1 MSTIPKT
8 ILSELNGINIP
19 QLQETV
25 SLIQAQ
31 PALAR
36 FQFQFT
42 NRWLNGPR
50 TRSTV
55 RSFYG
60 AGQTHQHATP
70 IELNTDEPPVL
81 LGSDG
86 NANPGEHL
94 MHALAACVTS
104 AIVYHAAA
112 RGIAI
117 EKIESTIE
125 GDVDLRGFLGL
136 DASIRNGFE
145 QIRMKLKIKADVP
158 EAELQEL
165 CDLGPKYSPVFDSV
179 ANGLPVHVSAERM
192 E

>member
-1 MSTIPKT
+1 MSTAPNAVF
-8 ILSELNGINIP
+8 SELNGINLP

-25 SLIQAQ
+25 SHIQAQ

-36 FQFQFT
+36 FQFQFE

-50 TRSTV
+50 THSTI

-60 AGQTHQHATP
+60 AGQTHVHATA
-70 IELNTDEPPVL
+70 IELDTDEPPVL
-81 LGSDG
+81 FGSDAD
-86 NANPGEHL
+86 ANPGETL

-136 DASIRNGFE
+136 DESVRNGFQ

-158 EAELQEL
+158 DAELQEL
-165 CDLGPKYSPVFDSV
+165 CNLGPRYSPVYDSV
-179 ANGLPVHVSAERM
+179 TNGLPVHVSAERM

>member
-1 MSTIPKT
+1 MSTVPNAVF
-8 ILSELNGINIP
+8 SDLNGINLP

-25 SLIQAQ
+25 SHIQAQ

-36 FQFQFT
+36 FQFQFE

-50 TRSTV
+50 THSTI

-70 IELNTDEPPVL
+70 IELDTDEPPVL
-81 LGSDG
+81 LGSDAD
-86 NANPGEHL
+86 ANPGETL

-104 AIVYHAAA
+104 AIVFHAAA

-136 DASIRNGFE
+136 DESVRNGFE

-158 EAELQEL
+158 DAELQEL
-165 CDLGPKYSPVFDSV
+165 CGLGPRYSPVYDSV
-179 ANGLPVHVSAERM
+179 TNGLPVHVSAERM
-192 E
+192 D

>member
-1 MSTIPKT
+1 MSTVPKA
-8 ILSELNGINIP
+8 ISSELNGINLP
-19 QLQETV
+19 QLQETIGH
-25 SLIQAQ
+25 IQAQ

-36 FQFQFT
+36 FQFEFT

-50 TRSTV
+50 TRSTI

-60 AGQTHQHATP
+60 AGQTHQHAAP

-81 LGSDG
+81 LGSDED
-86 NANPGEHL
+86 ANPGETL

-104 AIVYHAAA
+104 AIVFHAAA

-136 DASIRNGFE
+136 DPSVRNGFE

-158 EAELQEL
+158 DAEIQEL
-165 CDLGPKYSPVFDSV
+165 CDLGPRYSPVFDSV
-179 ANGLPVHVSAERM
+179 TNGLPVHVSAERLA
-192 E
+192 

>member
-1 MSTIPKT
+1 MSTVPKA
-8 ILSELNGINIP
+8 ISSELNGINLP

-25 SLIQAQ
+25 SHIQAQ
-31 PALAR
+31 PSLAR
-36 FQFQFT
+36 FQFEFT

-50 TRSTV
+50 TRSTI

-60 AGQTHQHATP
+60 AGQTHQHAAP

-81 LGSDG
+81 LGADG
-86 NANPGEHL
+86 DANPGETL

-104 AIVYHAAA
+104 AIVFHAAA

-117 EKIESTIE
+117 EKIESTID

-136 DASIRNGFE
+136 DASVRNGFE

-158 EAELQEL
+158 DAELQEL
-165 CDLGPKYSPVFDSV
+165 CNLGPRFSPVFDSV
-179 ANGLPVHVSAERM
+179 TNGLPVHVSAERLA
-192 E
+192 

>member
-1 MSTIPKT
+1 MSTNPKA
-8 ILSELNGINIP
+8 ISSELNGVNLD
-19 QLQETV
+19 QLQATV

-31 PALAR
+31 PTLAK
-36 FQFQFT
+36 FQFQFA

-50 TRSTV
+50 THSTI

-70 IELNTDEPPVL
+70 MELSTDEPPTL
-81 LGSDG
+81 LGSDRD
-86 NANPGEHL
+86 ANPGEYL

-117 EKIESTIE
+117 DKIESTIE

-136 DASIRNGFE
+136 DPNVRNGFE

-158 EAELQEL
+158 DTELQEL
-165 CDLGPKYSPVFDSV
+165 CALGPKFSPVFDSV
-179 ANGLPVHVSAERM
+179 VNGLPVHVSAERLA
-192 E
+192 

>member
-1 MSTIPKT
+1 MSNIPKV
-8 ILSELNGINIP
+8 ISSELNGIDLP

-36 FQFQFT
+36 FEFRFT

-50 TRSTV
+50 TRSTI
-55 RSFYG
+55 RSFFG

-70 IELNTDEPPVL
+70 FDLSTDEPPVL
-81 LGSDG
+81 LGSDRA
-86 NANPGEHL
+86 ANPGEYL

-112 RGIAI
+112 KGIAI

-136 DASIRNGFE
+136 DASVRNGFE
-145 QIRMKLKIKADVP
+145 QIRMKLRIKADLP
-158 EAELQEL
+158 ETQLQEL
-165 CDLGPKYSPVFDSV
+165 CDLGPKFSPVFDSV
-179 ANGLPVHVSAERM
+179 TNGLPVHVSAERIA
-192 E
+192 

>member
-1 MSTIPKT
+1 MSNIPKV
-8 ILSELNGINIP
+8 ISSELNGINLP

-31 PALAR
+31 PALAKFEFR
-36 FQFQFT
+36 FA

-55 RSFYG
+55 RSFFG
-60 AGQTHQHATP
+60 AGRTHQHATSFD
-70 IELNTDEPPVL
+70 LSTDEPPVL

-86 NANPGEHL
+86 NANPGEYL

-136 DASIRNGFE
+136 DASVRNGFE
-145 QIRMKLKIKADVP
+145 QIRMKLRIKADVP
-158 EAELQEL
+158 ETQLQEL
-165 CDLGPKYSPVFDSV
+165 CDLGPKFSPVFDSV
-179 ANGLPVHVSAERM
+179 TNGLPVHVSAERIA
-192 E
+192 

>member
-1 MSTIPKT
+1 MSTVPKA
-8 ILSELNGINIP
+8 ILSELNGINLP

-42 NRWLNGPR
+42 NRWLDGPR

-86 NANPGEHL
+86 NANPGEYL

-136 DASIRNGFE
+136 DASIRNGFKR
-145 QIRMKLKIKADVP
+145 IRMKLKIKADVP

>member
-1 MSTIPKT
+1 MSSKPQAFS
-8 ILSELNGINIP
+8 SELNGIDLP

-25 SLIQAQ
+25 SLIQAK

-36 FQFQFT
+36 FEFRLA

-50 TRSTV
+50 TRSV
-55 RSFYG
+55 VHSFFG

-86 NANPGEHL
+86 NANPGEYL
-94 MHALAACVTS
+94 MHALAGCVTS

-112 RGIAI
+112 RGISI

-136 DASIRNGFE
+136 DASVRNGFE
-145 QIRMKLKIKADVP
+145 RIRMKLRIKANVP
-158 EAELQEL
+158 EAQLQEI
-165 CDLGPKYSPVFDSV
+165 CELGPKFSPVFDSV
-179 ANGLPVHVSAERM
+179 TKGVPVDVSAERM
-192 E
+192 A

>member
-1 MSTIPKT
+1 MSTVRKT
-8 ILSELNGINIP
+8 ISSDLNGINLP
-19 QLQETV
+19 QLQETI
-25 SLIQAQ
+25 SHIQAQ

-36 FQFQFT
+36 FQFQFE

-50 TRSTV
+50 THSTI

-81 LGSDG
+81 LGSD
-86 NANPGEHL
+86 ADAIPGETL
-94 MHALAACVTS
+94 MHALVACVTS
-104 AIVYHAAA
+104 AIVFHAAA

-136 DASIRNGFE
+136 DESVRNGFE
-145 QIRMKLKIKADVP
+145 QIRMKLKIKADLP
-158 EAELQEL
+158 DAKLQEL
-165 CDLGPKYSPVFDSV
+165 CDLGPRYSPVYDSV
-179 ANGLPVHVSAERM
+179 TNGLPIHVSAERM
-192 E
+192 D

>member
-1 MSTIPKT
+1 MSTVPKA
-8 ILSELNGINIP
+8 ISSGLNGINVA
-19 QLQETV
+19 QLQATV
-25 SLIQAQ
+25 SHIRAQ

-50 TRSTV
+50 TRSTI

-60 AGQTHQHATP
+60 AGQSHPHATP
-70 IELNTDEPPVL
+70 IELSTDEPPVL
-81 LGSDG
+81 LGSDAY
-86 NANPGEHL
+86 ANPGEYL

-112 RGIAI
+112 RGVAI
-117 EKIESTIE
+117 ERIESTIE

-136 DASIRNGFE
+136 DPNIRNGFE
-145 QIRMKLKIKADVP
+145 QIRMQLKIKADVP

-165 CDLGPKYSPVFDSV
+165 CDLGPRFSPVYDSV
-179 ANGLPVHVSAERM
+179 TRGLPVHVSAQRLA
-192 E
+192 

>member
-1 MSTIPKT
+1 MSTVPEA
-8 ILSELNGINIP
+8 ILCDLNGINIT
-19 QLQETV
+19 QLHETIHLV
-25 SLIQAQ
+25 RAQ
-31 PALAR
+31 PTLASFR
-36 FQFQFT
+36 FQFT

-50 TRSTV
+50 TRSTI

-70 IELNTDEPPVL
+70 MELNTDEPPIL

-86 NANPGEHL
+86 DANPGEYL

-117 EKIESTIE
+117 ENIESTIE

-136 DASIRNGFE
+136 DASIRNGFK

-158 EAELQEL
+158 EVELQEL